1 MTKRVS
7 VVFSESKFGPPY
19 QKFLDPPL
27 VNDDENSLIVSSNSV
42 VRSQLEKVKV
52 AQTLTIQEKIIIA

>member
-1 MTKRVS
+1 MTKKVS

-42 VRSQLEKVKV
+42 VRSLEKVKV